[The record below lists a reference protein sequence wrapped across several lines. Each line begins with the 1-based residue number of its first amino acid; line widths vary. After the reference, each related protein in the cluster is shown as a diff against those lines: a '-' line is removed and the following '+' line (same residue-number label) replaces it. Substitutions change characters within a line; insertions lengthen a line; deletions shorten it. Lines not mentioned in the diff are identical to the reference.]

1 MHPFAPDPAS
11 CRSSEG
17 ITAGPEPVVASAP
30 RLGCRVIYLQ
40 ATSEE
45 PASVVDHLELEAE
58 GSYRLYQTTCW

>member
-1 MHPFAPDPAS
+1 MDPFAPDPAL

-17 ITAGPEPVVASAP
+17 ITAGPEPFVASAR
-30 RLGCRVIYLQ
+30 RLSCRVIYLQ

-58 GSYRLYQTTCW
+58 ASYRLYQTTCW